1 MPRTRLEHWRNV
13 FVTIAP
19 IPIVAL
25 LLLIV
30 LAIVFWFIE
39 PSTLRGPTGS
49 GMGHY
54 FPNVF

>member
-1 MPRTRLEHWRNV
+1 
-13 FVTIAP
+13 VTIAP

-25 LLLIV
+25 LLLIG

-39 PSTLRGPTGS
+39 PSTLRGLTGS

-54 FPNVF
+54 LPNIF